1 MSVDFPGLGTVI
13 NVITVVVGA
22 LVGMAVGQRFPE
34 RTKGVV
40 TDVLG
45 LVTITMAGLSA
56 AAVTDGAF
64 RAATGSG
71 APVLIVLGSL
81 LIGGIIGSLLRI
93 EGRLGSLATIV
104 HDRFGGSGRDRTT
117 AVVTGSGERSTAPG
131 RAGEDSVE
139 DPEAAHSPTLLSPRE
154 RFIEGWLSATLLFCV
169 GPLTIL
175 GSINDGL
182 GRGIDQLA
190 LKSVLDGFAAMAFAS
205 TFGIGVLFSAVSVAV
220 VQGSL
225 TVLGLVLGEFLP
237 DAHIAALTATG
248 GVMLAGIGLRLL
260 RIRDIPV
267 ADMLPALLVAP
278 LLTTLV
284 VALR

>member
-1 MSVDFPGLGTVI
+1 VDE
-13 NVITVVVGA
+13 A
-22 LVGMAVGQRFPE
+22 
-34 RTKGVV
+34 
-40 TDVLG
+40 
-45 LVTITMAGLSA
+45 
-56 AAVTDGAF
+56 
-64 RAATGSG
+64 
-71 APVLIVLGSL
+71 
-81 LIGGIIGSLLRI
+81 
-93 EGRLGSLATIV
+93 
-104 HDRFGGSGRDRTT
+104 
-117 AVVTGSGERSTAPG
+117 
-131 RAGEDSVE
+131 
-139 DPEAAHSPTLLSPRE
+139 EAAHSPTQLPPRE

-182 GRGIDQLA
+182 GRGIDQLV

-220 VQGSL
+220 VQGLL

-237 DAHIAALTATG
+237 EAHIAALTATG

-260 RIRDIPV
+260 RIRDVPV

-284 VALR
+284 IALR

>member
-13 NVITVVVGA
+13 NVIAVIIGA
-22 LVGMAVGQRFPE
+22 LAGMAIGQRFPE

-45 LVTITMAGLSA
+45 LVTITIAALSA
-56 AAVTDGAF
+56 AAVTDSAF
-64 RAATGSG
+64 RSATGSG

-81 LIGGIIGSLLRI
+81 LIGGITGSLLRI
-93 EGRLGSLATIV
+93 EARLGSLATVV
-104 HDRFGGSGRDRTT
+104 HDRFGRAAPRDESTLSGPRPHASTLDRSI
-117 AVVTGSGERSTAPG
+117 AEVDEA
-131 RAGEDSVE
+131 
-139 DPEAAHSPTLLSPRE
+139 EAAHSPTQLSPRE

-182 GRGIDQLA
+182 GRGIDQLV

-205 TFGIGVLFSAVSVAV
+205 TFGIGVLFSALSVAV
-220 VQGSL
+220 VQGLL
-225 TVLGLVLGEFLP
+225 TVLGVVLGEFLP
-237 DAHIAALTATG
+237 EAHIAALTATG

-260 RIRDIPV
+260 RVRDIPV

-278 LLTTLV
+278 LLTSLV
-284 VALR
+284 IAVR

>member
-1 MSVDFPGLGTVI
+1 MSLDFPGLGTVI
-13 NVITVVVGA
+13 NVLTVLIGA
-22 LVGMAVGQRFPE
+22 LAGMAIGHRFPE

-45 LVTITMAGLSA
+45 LVTITMAGLSV

-71 APVLIVLGSL
+71 APILIVLGSL
-81 LIGGIIGSLLRI
+81 LLGGIVGSVLRI
-93 EGRLGSLATIV
+93 EARLGGLAAVV
-104 HDRFGGSGRDRTT
+104 HARFGREEPPSQAT
-117 AVVTGSGERSTAPG
+117 AAQAQAEGDG
-131 RAGEDSVE
+131 DSDDE
-139 DPEAAHSPTLLSPRE
+139 PAEEPNSPAALTPRE
-154 RFIEGWLSATLLFCV
+154 RFIEGWLGATLLFCV
-169 GPLTIL
+169 GPLTVL

-205 TFGIGVLFSAVSVAV
+205 TFGIGVLFSALSVAV
-220 VQGSL
+220 VQGAL
-225 TVLGLVLGEFLP
+225 TVLGMVLGDFLP
-237 DAHIAALTATG
+237 EAHIAALTATG

-267 ADMLPALLVAP
+267 GDMLPALLVAP
-278 LLTTLV
+278 LLTAAVL
-284 VALR
+284 LFR